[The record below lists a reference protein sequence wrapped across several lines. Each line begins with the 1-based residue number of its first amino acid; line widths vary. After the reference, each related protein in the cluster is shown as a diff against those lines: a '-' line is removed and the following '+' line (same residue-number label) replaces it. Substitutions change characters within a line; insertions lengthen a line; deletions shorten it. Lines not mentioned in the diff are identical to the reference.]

1 MALDTTGIT
10 LAEIRR
16 MFPPDFQPIG
26 YDFAFGTDTMGR
38 PKVLSSFQIG
48 VNAVLTL
55 LFMKPGQFPSIPD
68 LGIDIDSY
76 LHEYSDDPNIPIE
89 IQNKLVEQCNRLDV
103 IGLTINVSLE
113 HMDDNKDALL
123 VEISGTESLSY
134 GNETDHVIIG
144 ISYDKLNRLYVK
156 KVNL

>member
-1 MALDTTGIT
+1 MALDTNGIR
-10 LAEIRR
+10 LDDVAK
-16 MFPPDFQPIG
+16 MYPKDFQPVG
-26 YDFAFGTDTMGR
+26 YDFAFGTDTLGR

-89 IQNKLVEQCNRLDV
+89 IKNKLSDQCNRLDV
-103 IGLTINVSLE
+103 IGLKIDVSIDK
-113 HMDDNKDALL
+113 MDDNKDALL
-123 VEISGTESLSY
+123 IEISGTETLSY

>member
-1 MALDTTGIT
+1 MSLDTKGIT
-10 LAEIRR
+10 MAEVGK
-16 MFPPDFQPIG
+16 MFPIDFQPIG
-26 YDFAFGTDTMGR
+26 YDFAFGTDSMGR

-76 LHEYSDDPNIPIE
+76 LHEYSDDENIPIE
-89 IQNKLVEQCNRLDV
+89 IKEKLTEQCNRLDI
-103 IGLTINVSLE
+103 IGLKINVSLE
-113 HMDDNKDALL
+113 HMEDNKDALL
-123 VEISGTESLSY
+123 IDITGTESLCY

-156 KVNL
+156 QINL

>member
-1 MALDTTGIT
+1 MALDEVGIT
-10 LAEIRR
+10 MAEVGK
-16 MFPPDFQPIG
+16 MYPADYQPVG

-68 LGIDIDSY
+68 LGIDIESY

-89 IQNKLVEQCNRLDV
+89 IRNKLSDQCNRLDI
-103 IGLTINVSLE
+103 IGLKINVSIDKTE
-113 HMDDNKDALL
+113 DNKDALL
-123 VEISGTESLSY
+123 IEISGSETLSY

-144 ISYDKLNRLYVK
+144 ISYDRLNRLYVK